1 MSLYSETFGQGPD
14 LLLLHGWAMH
24 SGVWGEFADLLA
36 RDFCVTAVDLPGHG
50 YSPGLSSG
58 PAEFADW
65 VQAVLAVAPPRAHWL
80 GWSLGASIALQ
91 AAVQSPE
98 RVLSVALLSGNPCF
112 LQRPDWPAAMAPA
125 VFELFCDLVASAGAG
140 AVPRFLA
147 LQTQGARQPRPL
159 MKQMQALLAQR
170 PEPQAEALLAGLAM
184 LRQVD
189 LRRELAGLRCPLLAL
204 LGSDDALVPAAAGA
218 ALRALNPALQLAV
231 LPGAAHQAFLSHP
244 VQCAERV
251 AKFLAEHA
259 AA

>member
-1 MSLYSETFGQGPD
+1 MTLYSETFGQGPD

-36 RDFCVTAVDLPGHG
+36 RDFRVTAVDLPGHG
-50 YSPGLSSG
+50 YSPGLAG
-58 PAEFADW
+58 EFADW
-65 VQAVLAVAPPRAHWL
+65 VQAVLAVAPPRARWL
-80 GWSLGASIALQ
+80 GWSLGACIALQ
-91 AAVQSPE
+91 AAAQSPE
-98 RVLSVALLSGNPCF
+98 RVRSLALLSGSPCF

-125 VFELFCDLVASAGAG
+125 VFELFSDLVASAGAG

-147 LQTQGARQPRPL
+147 LQTQGARQARPL

-170 PEPQAEALLAGLAM
+170 PEPQPEALRAGLDM

-189 LRRELAGLRCPLLAL
+189 LRRELAELRLPLLAL
-204 LGSDDALVPAAAGA
+204 LGSDDALVPAAAGEA
-218 ALRALNPALQLAV
+218 MCRLNPALQLAV

-244 VQCAERV
+244 AQCAERV